1 MSNQNG
7 QDKPLPS
14 VELSLKFLAWDIK
27 KMTEAI
33 VDLNNNFKLY
43 IGIQR
48 AKAPSNDAPPF

>member
-1 MSNQNG
+1 MNNQNG

-48 AKAPSNDAPPF
+48 AKTPNDAPPF